1 MGVRQLMGMKQ
12 GERDQNEEEWSWIGG
27 QSLDSGQF
35 SESLVNL
42 VFILSEGF

>member
-1 MGVRQLMGMKQ
+1 MKKNEA
-12 GERDQNEEEWSWIGG
+12 GESVER
-27 QSLDSGQF
+27 GQF